1 MSIYKFRVLL
11 EGNSEEPI
19 FRDIEIKS
27 TQNFD
32 DLHEIIVAAYGFD
45 NSQMASF
52 YLSDE
57 QWDKGQEIAL
67 FDMNI
72 EGEESQIL
80 VMDKTIINTH
90 ITCVGAHILY
100 SYDFLN
106 MRNFFIELIETKVKE
121 DPKAFYPKVVYS
133 QGDIPA
139 PKIDESLSEEE
150 MANALLKDA
159 GFDEDG
165 GDEDSSGDDMFE
177 GFDDFDNYQ

>member
-11 EGNSEEPI
+11 ESNAEEPI

-57 QWDKGQEIAL
+57 QWNKGQEIAL

-72 EGEESQIL
+72 EGDGNNIL
-80 VMDKTIINTH
+80 VMDQTIINTQ
-90 ITCVGAHILY
+90 ITCVGSHLLY

-106 MRNFFIELIETKVKE
+106 MKNFFIELIETKVKE
-121 DPKAFYPKVVYS
+121 DKDAFYPKVVYT
-133 QGDIPA
+133 QGEA
-139 PKIDESLSEEE
+139 PKPEVNTEGMSEEE

-165 GDEDSSGDDMFE
+165 GEDNGDDMFE